1 VNDAIKK
8 ERIAE
13 MLKKLDE
20 FADELRSLKEQ
31 NEADLE
37 REIDRAEA
45 ELSDAR
51 IALRRM
57 LKEF

>member
-1 VNDAIKK
+1 MNDAIKK

-31 NEADLE
+31 NEADLD

>member
-31 NEADLE
+31 NEADLD

>member
-1 VNDAIKK
+1 MNDAIKK

-31 NEADLE
+31 NEADLD

-45 ELSDAR
+45 ELSDER